1 MSSVTGQDNVIRML
15 LAVKD
20 GVRAKLT
27 ETMSTVATDMQ
38 RYVQAEKLSGNPIKR
53 QTGVLRNSIFE
64 RTAESA
70 TAVSAVTG
78 TGVRYAKFLEE
89 GTSPHV
95 ILPVRAKMLSFM
107 AGGTRVFAR
116 KVNHPG
122 NRAFRFLRD
131 SLQETAPANIAKIR
145 ASMAEL
151 IAQAHA

>member
-1 MSSVTGQDNVIRML
+1 M
-15 LAVKD
+15 
-20 GVRAKLT
+20 
-27 ETMSTVATDMQ
+27 
-38 RYVQAEKLSGNPIKR
+38 QAEKLSGSPIKR

-64 RTAESA
+64 RIAESS

-122 NRAFRFLRD
+122 NRAFWFLRD
-131 SLQETAPANIAKIR
+131 TLHETAPANIAKIR